1 MKSLGHDFG
10 STPFGYESVR
20 QAAEQQGHQLL
31 DLRRRDCAV
40 CLLDLYP
47 IADVRC
53 PVHGL
58 EAFLR
63 ERLAGRGLREELV
76 QTAAV
81 AVAWIEELDNRGGQ
95 PRA

>member
-1 MKSLGHDFG
+1 VTDAGTRQLLGHDFG
-10 STPFGYESVR
+10 SVKFGYEAVR

-31 DLRRRDCAV
+31 DRRRADCAV

-63 ERLAGRGLREELV
+63 ERL
-76 QTAAV
+76 
-81 AVAWIEELDNRGGQ
+81 GGSE
-95 PRA
+95 

>member
-1 MKSLGHDFG
+1 MADRGTLTQLLGHDFG
-10 STPFGYESVR
+10 STPFGYEAVR
-20 QAAEQQGHQLL
+20 QAAEQQGHQFL
-31 DLRRRDCAV
+31 DRRRSDCAV

-63 ERLAGRGLREELV
+63 ERLGEPDPPWQDPSKRLPEDA
-76 QTAAV
+76 
-81 AVAWIEELDNRGGQ
+81 
-95 PRA
+95 PR

>member
-1 MKSLGHDFG
+1 MRTPLSVLTDSSPLPDAPANPQATSRDMPLGHDFG
-10 STPFGYESVR
+10 SVPFGYEAVR
-20 QAAEQQGHQLL
+20 QAAEREGHQFLN
-31 DLRRRDCAV
+31 RRRSDCAV

-63 ERLAGRGLREELV
+63 ERLGEG
-76 QTAAV
+76 T
-81 AVAWIEELDNRGGQ
+81 
-95 PRA
+95 